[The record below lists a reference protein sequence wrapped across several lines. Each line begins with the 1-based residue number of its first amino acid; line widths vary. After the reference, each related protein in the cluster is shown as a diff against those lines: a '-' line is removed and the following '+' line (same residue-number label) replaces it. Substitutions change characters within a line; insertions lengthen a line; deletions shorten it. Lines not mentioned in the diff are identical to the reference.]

1 MSENI
6 ILDHIPFL
14 VSLSEL
20 SLRLH
25 IRKGSA
31 QEADLQNLLR
41 QAEVIAR
48 PKAMFRIAFIEETR
62 LDQVIIDGV
71 VFTSRVLRTNLSQ
84 HHRSFPF
91 IATCGRELDAW
102 AHSYSDI
109 LMRFYADTIQ
119 ESALRGAINHLKA
132 HILSLYL
139 PEISTQPGGLQ
150 LSEMNPGS
158 LEDWPI
164 DEQKVLFTLLGNV
177 DGTIGVSL
185 TKSMLMKPIKSV
197 SGIYFTSQ
205 ESYANCQ
212 LCPRGSC
219 TNRTMAY
226 DPTLYERKYG
236 GGGILT

>member
-14 VSLSEL
+14 PSLPEL
-20 SLRLH
+20 SQQLH

-31 QEADLQNLLR
+31 KEADVQNLLR
-41 QAEVIAR
+41 QAQVIAR
-48 PKAMFRIAFIEETR
+48 PKAMFRIAFIEGTR
-62 LDQVIIDGV
+62 YDQVIIDGV
-71 VFTSRVLRTNLSQ
+71 VFTSRVLRTNLGQ
-84 HHRSFPF
+84 LHRSFPF

-102 AHSYSDI
+102 AHSHSDM

-119 ESALRGAINHLKA
+119 ESAMRGAIKHLKA
-132 HILSLYL
+132 HLLSLYL
-139 PEISTQPGGLQ
+139 PEISNQPGGLQ

-177 DGTIGVSL
+177 DRTIGVTL
-185 TKSMLMKPIKSV
+185 TESMLMKPIKSV

-212 LCPRGSC
+212 LCPRCSC
-219 TNRTMAY
+219 SSRTMAY
-226 DPTLYERKYG
+226 DPTLYESKYG
-236 GGGILT
+236 RGAILT